1 MAWEPIE
8 VTEEDIRAFA
18 AKALEFAGSLDE
30 HGPLTHGPLTHG
42 PLTRGPSHAGC

>member
-30 HGPLTHGPLTHG
+30 HGRLPW
-42 PLTRGPSHAGC
+42 REIMVRAGGDRAGSDAP